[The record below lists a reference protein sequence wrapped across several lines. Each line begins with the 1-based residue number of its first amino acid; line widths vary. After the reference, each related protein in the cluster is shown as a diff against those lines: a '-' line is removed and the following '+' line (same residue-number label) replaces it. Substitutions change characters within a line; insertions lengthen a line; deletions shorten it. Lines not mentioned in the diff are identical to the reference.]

1 MLATQW
7 ASLTVARVPH
17 LHGNLAVEG
26 VHVLLVG
33 QATVDPILL
42 LVLVGVVVK
51 EPSLFSSVG
60 KVALVFVH
68 VQVQLLVGILLV
80 RKSLE
85 RLIIDII
92 ITIIAVNFIVAVIID
107 IVAISIGVEVIQI
120 HLIVRVVIAS
130 LILLTLLIH
139 PLRPGAEHLVRKD
152 VVLAQER
159 QAGRIRDLVVAG
171 VRSLD
176 GVVARSGASG
186 PVLGLVL
193 LVGIDDALLLLGR
206 ELVPHGEDGRLGLGQ
221 ASRGGDDIT
230 PPLVLAFAVAV
241 AVAVAA
247 YLVVIP
253 VVVEHTALRA
263 HAAALL
269 ADAVV
274 LVGASVVVLGRL
286 AHVRVEEAL
295 VLVVPGNH
303 PHRVGVVS
311 PVERLLLLV
320 RQRVP
325 AGLERV
331 GGRPV
336 ALLEGHVAAP
346 AEDAAGP
353 FLPPRRQRGQLVVGH
368 VHLVLGGHE
377 VPAVPPVDVAPE
389 HHEEQVVLQ
398 ADGAPHRLLD
408 HQLVRAR
415 QVHVALAP
423 ALEVAETQVPGG
435 HAEVVLPL
443 LPVLGGVVV
452 LAAVPHAHLHHL
464 QEGVGGVG
472 PAEQPP
478 QRGQALAL
486 AEERLDEGGALG
498 PEGRLVEAQLQLD
511 EEHLRVVQVPRPPQV
526 LVADEGPPQ
535 VVGADVHE
543 QPDLLEGLVG
553 RPRQPVAVARQA
565 RQDVAHAPLALDDHG
580 EVLEAGHHADGLVA
594 GLGPVGCRP
603 SRPGEVV
610 HEGSWCGPRGARGV
624 LDGVLAVE
632 LPEEDLEGGG
642 RHVLSPGE
650 DGGLPV
656 LLDEA
661 VEGLADAEE
670 VDDVS
675 GAHVLA
681 DLGGQPDVGAD
692 GLEKVESRLAEQLGV
707 QGKHVDGVVDLLGAT
722 FGAVDVHLS
731 RVVQVDLRTS
741 ALSLACS
748 HCLLHRGL
756 VELGLACRHDGLAIR
771 PLLRLLSLDDLAQR
785 LSLLVDA
792 HGSVGD
798 AT

>member
-1 MLATQW
+1 MGAT
-7 ASLTVARVPH
+7 RVPH

-26 VHVLLVG
+26 VHVLLVS
-33 QATVDPILL
+33 QATVDLVLL
-42 LVLVGVVVK
+42 LILVGVIIK
-51 EPSLFSSVG
+51 EASVFSSVG

-68 VQVQLLVGILLV
+68 VQVQLVVGILLV

-85 RLIIDII
+85 RLIIII
-92 ITIIAVNFIVAVIID
+92 IINIIIIIIIITTIIAVTITVAVINLI
-107 IVAISIGVEVIQI
+107 IIGVEVIQI
-120 HLIVRVVIAS
+120 HLIVRIVIIAS
-130 LILLTLLIH
+130 LILLTLLIYL
-139 PLRPGAEHLVRKD
+139 LRPRAEHLVWKD

-171 VRSLD
+171 VQSLD
-176 GVVARSGASG
+176 GVVSRSGASR
-186 PVLGLVL
+186 PLLGLVL

-206 ELVPHGEDGRLGLGQ
+206 ELVPHGGDGRLGLGQ
-221 ASRGGDDIT
+221 TSRGGDDIT
-230 PPLVLAFAVAV
+230 PLLVLAVAV

-247 YLVVIP
+247 HLVAAP
-253 VVVEHTALRA
+253 VLVEDTTLLA
-263 HAAALL
+263 HAAAVLE
-269 ADAVV
+269 DAVV
-274 LVGASVVVLGRL
+274 LVRASVVVLGCL

-303 PHRVGVVS
+303 LHSVGVVS
-311 PVERLLLLV
+311 LVKRLLLLV

-331 GGRPV
+331 GGCPV
-336 ALLEGHVAAP
+336 ALLEGNIAAP
-346 AEDAAGP
+346 AEDSAGA
-353 FLPPRRQRGQLVVGH
+353 LLPRRQGRQLVVGH
-368 VHLVLGGHE
+368 G
-377 VPAVPPVDVAPE
+377 
-389 HHEEQVVLQ
+389 
-398 ADGAPHRLLD
+398 DGAPHRLLD

-423 ALEVAETQVPGG
+423 ALEVAEAQVPGG

-443 LPVLGGVVV
+443 VPVLGGVVV
-452 LAAVPHAHLHHL
+452 LAVVPHAHLHHL
-464 QEGVGGVG
+464 QEGVGGVA
-472 PAEQPP
+472 PLAAEEPP
-478 QRGQALAL
+478 QRGQAAAL

-511 EEHLRVVQVPRPPQV
+511 EEHLRVVQVPRPPQH

-553 RPRQPVAVARQA
+553 RPRQPVAAARQV

-580 EVLEAGHHADGLVA
+580 EVLQAGHHADVLVA

-603 SRPGEVV
+603 GGPGEVV
-610 HEGSWCGPRGARGV
+610 HEGSRCGPRGARGV

-642 RHVLSPGE
+642 RHVLSPGD

-656 LLDEA
+656 LLDEV

-670 VDDVS
+670 VDDVP

-692 GLEKVESRLAEQLGV
+692 GLEQVESRLAEQLGV
-707 QGKHVDGVVDLLGAT
+707 HGKDVDGVVSFLGAA

-731 RVVQVDLRTS
+731 RVVQVDLRIS
-741 ALSLACS
+741 ALSFACS

-771 PLLRLLSLDDLAQR
+771 PLLRLLSLDDLAQG